1 MGFEMRQILFFIF
14 FHIAFT
20 VGYPSFCQIPEGF
33 VEIRE
38 VIPDIVLDLRY
49 YTNHNFLGR
58 KVEGYNSNKC
68 YITRVAADSL
78 AKVQEELRSFGLS
91 LKIYDAYRPQRA
103 VEDFVRWAKD
113 LSDTLTKKEF
123 YPTVDK
129 SRLFVD
135 GYIAEKSGHS
145 RGSTVDL
152 TIVPFPVTEQ
162 REFDINNQC
171 ECYKSLDERFKD
183 NSLDM
188 GTGFDC
194 FHPLSH
200 TLNDEISPQQRA
212 NRMLLFILMKKY
224 GFKNLPEEWWH
235 YTLINEP
242 FPDTYFDF
250 AIE

>member
-1 MGFEMRQILFFIF
+1 MRQILTIIIF
-14 FHIAFT
+14 YFGFT
-20 VGYPSFCQIPEGF
+20 IGFYSSCQVPEGF

-38 VIPDIVLDLRY
+38 VIPDIVIDLRY

-58 KVEGYNSNKC
+58 RVEGYNAEKC
-68 YITRVAADSL
+68 FITKAAADSL

-103 VEDFVRWAKD
+103 VDDFVKWAKD

-123 YPTVDK
+123 YPTINKD
-129 SRLFVD
+129 RLFAD

-145 RGSTVDL
+145 RGSTIDL
-152 TIVPFPVTEQ
+152 TIIPFPAPEQ
-162 REFDINNQC
+162 PEFNIKQQC
-171 ECYKSLDERFKD
+171 ECFKLYEHRYRD

-188 GTGFDC
+188 GTSFDC

-200 TLNDEISPQQRA
+200 TMNQNITPQQRA
-212 NRMLLFILMKKY
+212 NRLLLYSLMTKY
-224 GFKNLPEEWWH
+224 GFKNLAEEWWH

-250 AIE
+250 VIE

>member
-1 MGFEMRQILFFIF
+1 MRQILISSIIFITF
-14 FHIAFT
+14 AF
-20 VGYPSFCQIPEGF
+20 PFNALSQIPDGF

-38 VIPDIVLDLRY
+38 VIPDIIIDLRY
-49 YTNHNFLGR
+49 YSDHNFLGR
-58 KVEGYNSNKC
+58 KVDGYNAEKC
-68 YITRVAADSL
+68 FITKPAADSL
-78 AKVQEELRSFGLS
+78 AKVQEELKRFGLS

-103 VEDFVRWAKD
+103 VDDFVKWAKD

-123 YPTVDK
+123 YPNIDK
-129 SRLFVD
+129 SKLFVE

-152 TIVPFPVTEQ
+152 TIVPFPVNELPK
-162 REFDINNQC
+162 FDFDNQC
-171 ECYKSLDERFKD
+171 ECYKSVNERFKD

-200 TLNDEISPQQRA
+200 TMNNEITPQQRA
-212 NRMLLFILMKKY
+212 NRMLLYSLMTKH
-224 GFKNLPEEWWH
+224 GFKNLSEEWWH

-242 FPDTYFDF
+242 YPTTYFNF
-250 AIE
+250 VIE